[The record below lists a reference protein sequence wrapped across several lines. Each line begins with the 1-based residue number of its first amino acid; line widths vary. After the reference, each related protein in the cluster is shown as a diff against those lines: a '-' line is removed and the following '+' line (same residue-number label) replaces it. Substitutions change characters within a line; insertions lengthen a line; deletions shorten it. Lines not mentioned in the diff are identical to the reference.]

1 MRVFK
6 KLSIAIVILSLCASC
21 SSIQSQETS
30 AKKGWIAAWASS
42 QQLTERN
49 NNPPATL
56 TNSTLRQT
64 VYVTLGGSKMRIQ
77 FSNKYGNSP
86 VEIKA
91 ANVAKSK
98 GTGSSEIDT
107 STDKALSFN
116 GSPSVTIPT
125 GEEVYSDPLDFEVE
139 ALSTLA
145 VSIYFG
151 ETSPNVTGHPGSR
164 TTSYIKEGN
173 LVSAASI
180 ESAATTEHWYN
191 LSMID
196 LWLDDSYACVVTL
209 GDSITDGRGCTTN
222 MDNRWPD
229 FLARR
234 LQANPETAKIG
245 LLNHGVGG
253 NTMTTGGL
261 GVPVSQRFEHD
272 VLDPCGVKWV
282 IVLEGVNDIGNSGG
296 FGGFG
301 GFGRGGNRGGMT
313 RGGNAGG
320 GNVPD
325 KADQVIAVY
334 EQIIE
339 QAHAKGIKIYGSPI
353 LPFMGSQYRNEEG
366 RQKINEWIRTS
377 GKFDAVIDMDAAVR
391 DPEDPTRLK
400 AEYDSGDHLHLN
412 PAGFQKMV
420 EAIDLSLFKM
430 TD

>member
-1 MRVFK
+1 MRLLK
-6 KLSIAIVILSLCASC
+6 KSIVVVAVLSLCISCASL
-21 SSIQSQETS
+21 QSKKTS
-30 AKKGWIAAWASS
+30 AKECWIAAWASS

-56 TNSTLRQT
+56 TDSTLRQV

-91 ANVAKSK
+91 AHVAKSK
-98 GTGSSEIDT
+98 GAGTSDIDT

-116 GSPSVTIPT
+116 GSPSVTIPA
-125 GEEVYSDPLDFEVE
+125 GEEVYSDAVEFKVEPL
-139 ALSTLA
+139 SNLA

-151 ETSPNVTGHPGSR
+151 ATSPNVTGHPGSR
-164 TTSYIKEGN
+164 TTSYIQQGN
-173 LVSAASI
+173 LVSAANM
-180 ESAATTEHWYN
+180 ESAAKTEHWYN

-222 MDNRWPD
+222 KDNRWPD

-234 LQANPETAKIG
+234 LKANPVTAKIG
-245 LLNHGVGG
+245 VLNHGVGG

-282 IVLEGVNDIGNSGG
+282 IVLEGVNDIGNS
-296 FGGFG
+296 
-301 GFGRGGNRGGMT
+301 RNP
-313 RGGNAGG
+313 NI
-320 GNVPD
+320 
-325 KADQVIAVY
+325 ADQVIAVY

-339 QAHAKGIKIYGSPI
+339 KAHAKGVKIYGSPI
-353 LPFMGSQYRNEEG
+353 LPFMGSQYRNEEA
-366 RQKINEWIRTS
+366 RQKINNWIRTS
-377 GKFDAVIDMDAAVR
+377 GKFDAVIDLDATVR
-391 DPEDPTRLK
+391 DPNDPTRLK

-412 PAGFQKMV
+412 PTGFEKMA
-420 EAIDLSLFKM
+420 ETIDFNLFKLN
-430 TD
+430 

>member
-1 MRVFK
+1 MRLMK
-6 KLSIAIVILSLCASC
+6 NLSVALVVLLLCDSCASFGAKT
-21 SSIQSQETS
+21 TS
-30 AKKGWIAAWASS
+30 AKEGWIAAWASS

-56 TNSTLRQT
+56 TDSTLRQV

-91 ANVAKSK
+91 AHVAKSK
-98 GTGSSEIDT
+98 GIGTSEIDT
-107 STDKALSFN
+107 STDKALLFN
-116 GSPSVTIPT
+116 GSASVTIPA
-125 GEEVYSDPLDFEVE
+125 GEEIYSDPLEFKVE
-139 ALSTLA
+139 ALSNLA

-151 ETSPNVTGHPGSR
+151 ATSPNITGHPGSR
-164 TTSYIKEGN
+164 TTSFIKQGD
-173 LVSAASI
+173 LVSAPNM

-222 MDNRWPD
+222 KDNRWPD

-234 LQANPETAKIG
+234 LNANPETSKIG
-245 LLNHGVGG
+245 VLNHGVGG

-282 IVLEGVNDIGNSGG
+282 IVLEGVNDIGNS
-296 FGGFG
+296 
-301 GFGRGGNRGGMT
+301 RNP
-313 RGGNAGG
+313 NIA
-320 GNVPD
+320 N
-325 KADQVIAVY
+325 QVIAVY

-339 QAHAKGIKIYGSPI
+339 KAHAKGVKVYGSPI
-353 LPFMGSQYRNEEG
+353 LPFMGSQYRNEEA

-377 GKFDAVIDMDAAVR
+377 GKFDAVIDFDAAVR
-391 DPEDPTRLK
+391 DPNDPTRLK

-412 PAGFQKMV
+412 PTGFQKMA
-420 EAIDLSLFKM
+420 EAIDFSLFKM